1 MAVIAWAAST
11 AYSVGNI
18 RRATTQ
24 QASGLVFKCTT
35 AGTSA
40 SSQPAWPTDVDSTIT
55 DNTVVWTAISS
66 VYADLASFEPDTIIE
81 LFELHPTLEL
91 HGTTGVTRWHAG
103 VNEGV
108 TGNIVWNG
116 NTYTRLPVKADGFE
130 FSSSGTLP
138 RPTLTVA
145 NNFPVFA
152 GSITALLID
161 VNQTTPGN
169 DLGGAEVRRIRTL
182 KKFLDGESGADPYA
196 TWPEEIWFIDRKSS
210 ENRDTVTFELTSK
223 FDLANTFIPKRQ
235 LIANIC
241 QWEYRSSECSYT
253 GANYFDADDNVA
265 GSLAADR
272 CGKRLDSCAKR
283 FANFESTGVVVTGS
297 NQLTLTDAP
306 ETVEVNNAIDG
317 FGIPA
322 STTVS
327 SKAGNVITM
336 SANATASTNVTVNG
350 TLQNSNLTQ
359 IIVTSATGLGTSM
372 TITGTAIQAG
382 TTITGISGTTVT
394 LNQVADVSALMSVTN
409 SALATPK
416 ESGSNLIKIDEDEV
430 VSVGQIVTGAGISP
444 TATARVIN
452 VVLNSDSEAVEGEE
466 KWVYLDY
473 NVASETR
480 SSYDFYT
487 LGTQSAVSYTFK
499 APDTYKINKP
509 ADGALPFGSFPSSGS
524 IK

>member
-40 SSQPAWPTDVDSTIT
+40 SSQPAWPTDIDSTVT

-91 HGTTGVTRWHAG
+91 HGTTTVTRWHAG
-103 VNEGV
+103 VNESV

-116 NTYTRLPVKADGFE
+116 NAYTRLPVKADGFE
-130 FSSSGTLP
+130 FTSSGTLP

-169 DLGGAEVRRIRTL
+169 DLGGAEIRRIRTL
-182 KKFLDGESGADPYA
+182 KKFLDGETTADPYA
-196 TWPEEIWFIDRKSS
+196 TWPEERWFIDRKAS

-272 CGKRLDSCAKR
+272 CGKRLDSCHKR

-297 NQLTLTDAP
+297 NQLTLTDTP
-306 ETVEVNNAIDG
+306 DTVEVNNAIDG

-327 SKAGNVITM
+327 SKVGKVITM
-336 SANATASTNVTVNG
+336 SAASTASTNVTVNG
-350 TLQNSNLTQ
+350 TLQTANLAQ
-359 IIVTSATGLGTSM
+359 IVVTSATGLGTSM
-372 TITGTAIQAG
+372 TVTGTGIKAG

-394 LNQVADVSALMSVTN
+394 MNQVADISVVG
-409 SALATPK
+409 SLATSFSATP
-416 ESGSNLIKIDEDEV
+416 ESSGSNVIV
-430 VSVGQIVTGAGISP
+430 AAYNVSVSVGQIVTGPGISS
-444 TATARVIN
+444 TATAKVDS
-452 VVLNSDSEAVEGEE
+452 VVLDDPTGDVADQS
-466 KWVYLDY
+466 KKITLTY
-473 NVASETR
+473 NVGTNDPGT
-480 SSYDFYT
+480 YYFYN
-487 LGTQSAVSYTFK
+487 LGSQSAISYTFK
-499 APDTYKINKP
+499 GPDTYKISKP
-509 ADGALPFGSFPSSGS
+509 GDGALPFGSFPSAGR